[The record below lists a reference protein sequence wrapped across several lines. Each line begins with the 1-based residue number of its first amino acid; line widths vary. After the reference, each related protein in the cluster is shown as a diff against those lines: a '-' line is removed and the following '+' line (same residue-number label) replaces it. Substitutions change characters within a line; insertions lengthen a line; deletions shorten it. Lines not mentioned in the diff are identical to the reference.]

1 MPPQSTL
8 DIWIRRTDM
17 DLWTMAHHDLHAID
31 TEEVAT
37 SVDQRLKVA
46 EIKALLAIGQLL
58 ATIQGG
64 RPNG

>member
-1 MPPQSTL
+1 
-8 DIWIRRTDM
+8 M
-17 DLWTMAHHDLHAID
+17 DLWSMALDDLNAID

-58 ATIQGG
+58 SKIQDSPPSG
-64 RPNG
+64 